1 MTQQRSLTGK
11 LIIAFGTPV
20 ACMAALI
27 ALGTQTHSMSLMVG
41 ISLLSIAVNAFLG
54 WRIARNLGREFE
66 TAVAG
71 ALAISRGD
79 LAAQPRIATTSEAA
93 RLHEAL
99 DAIRAQIQGFADAQQ
114 EMYDEHDKG
123 MIDFIIASDKRPG
136 IFAEMANKVNVLVAA
151 HIAVKMRVVAVVT
164 GYAEGK
170 LDVPMDRLPGK
181 KAQITDAIDKVQSR
195 LQAAAAAAVENT
207 RVKNALDKCSTN
219 VMIANAD
226 CEIIYMNDSVSA
238 MLLKNEAEL
247 RKALPHFDAR
257 KLIGANIDVFHKNP
271 SHQRNMLAHLN
282 STHRAQI
289 KVGGLTFGLIANPI
303 IDADGKHV
311 GTVVEWNDRTQEVAV
326 EQEVASVVDGAARGD
341 FSRRIGVEG
350 KENFFLT
357 LAHGMNKLTSTSET
371 GLNEVVRVL
380 SALAKGDL
388 SQRIDG
394 EYHGLFGKL
403 KEDANATGE
412 QLSRIIGDVRSS
424 ASQLTAASEQVS
436 ATAQSMSQSAS
447 QQASS
452 VEQTSASVEQMSASI
467 AQNADNAKVTDAK
480 ANKAAKEAK
489 EGGEAVAQTV
499 GAMKQIAAKIGIVDD
514 IAYQT
519 NLLAL
524 NAAIEAARAG
534 EHGKGFAVV
543 AAEVRKLAE
552 RSQVAAREIGELA
565 QSSVTVAEKAGKL
578 LEEMVPSIRETSD
591 LVQEISAASEE
602 QTSGVGQINGAMSS
616 LTQATQQNASA
627 SEELAATAE
636 EMSGQAEQLQQ
647 LMGYFTVPGL
657 HEERGARSAP
667 AATRRASRPA
677 TPTFAA
683 AAPSAEEL
691 DESMFQKF

>member
-1 MTQQRSLTGK
+1 MTQPLSLTSK
-11 LIIAFGTPV
+11 LTLAFGTPI
-20 ACMAALI
+20 ACMGALI
-27 ALGTQTHSMSLMVG
+27 ALGARSHSFLLMAG
-41 ISLLSIAVNAFLG
+41 ISLAAIAVNAFLG
-54 WRIARNLGREFE
+54 WRLARNLGREFE
-66 TAVAG
+66 TAVGA

-79 LAAQPRIATTSEAA
+79 LAPQPVIATTSEAA
-93 RLHEAL
+93 RLHEAMG
-99 DAIRAQIQGFADAQQ
+99 AIRAQIQGFADAQQ
-114 EMYDEHDKG
+114 EMFDEHDKG
-123 MIDFIIASDKRPG
+123 MIDFVIAADKRPG
-136 IFAEMANKVNVLVAA
+136 VYAEMATKVNVLVAA
-151 HIAVKMRVVAVVT
+151 HIAVKMKVVQVVT
-164 GYAEGK
+164 AYANGK

-181 KAQITDAIDKVQSR
+181 KAQITEAIDLVQTR
-195 LQAAAAAAVENT
+195 LKAAAAAAIENA
-207 RVKNALDKCSTN
+207 RIKSALDNCSTN

-226 CEIIYMNDSVSA
+226 CEIIYLNDSVGQ
-238 MLLKNEAEL
+238 MLIGNEAEL
-247 RKALPHFDAR
+247 RKSLPHFDAR

-271 SHQRNMLAHLN
+271 SHQRNMLAHLR
-282 STHRAQI
+282 STHRAEI
-289 KVGGLTFGLIANPI
+289 KIGKLTFGLTANPI
-303 IDADGKHV
+303 IDAEGKHV
-311 GTVVEWNDRTQEVAV
+311 GTVVEWLDRTQEVAV
-326 EQEVASVVDGAARGD
+326 EQEVASVVDGAAQGD
-341 FSRRIGVEG
+341 FSRRIAVEG
-350 KENFFLT
+350 KQAFFLT
-357 LAHGMNKLTSTSET
+357 LAQGMNKLMGTSET
-371 GLNEVVRVL
+371 GLSEVVRVL
-380 SALAKGDL
+380 GALSKGDL

-394 EYHGLFGKL
+394 SYQGMFGKL

-424 ASQLTAASEQVS
+424 ASQLSAASEQVS

-447 QQASS
+447 QQAAS

-480 ANKAAKEAK
+480 ANKAAKEAR

-602 QTSGVGQINGAMSS
+602 QTSGVTQINGAMSS

-647 LMGYFTVPGL
+647 LMGYFQVPGI
-657 HEERGARSAP
+657 HDERAARP
-667 AATRRASRPA
+667 VATVKRTSRPA
-677 TPTFAA
+677 IAA
-683 AAPSAEEL
+683 ASAIAAENL
-691 DESMFQKF
+691 DERQFQKF